1 MVIFM
6 LIRIIFG
13 VHRLPC
19 KKPDWNLKHIY
30 IFIHLYWHFTFNQES
45 RICLHFYHFFTC
57 KFKEI
62 RYVWSIVQF
71 FLVKLCYFFFL
82 PGKDCREAC
91 MGGISMYFGAMTCFM
106 APFQTPVTME
116 IWTSPKTIS
125 TTLMFYIRMKVT
137 LVPQIITLRWKITRE
152 RGGSIVG

>member
-1 MVIFM
+1 MVYIDYHVRNLIEIWNIYTFSFIYIGTSP
-6 LIRIIFG
+6 LIRSLG
-13 VHRLPC
+13 
-19 KKPDWNLKHIY
+19 
-30 IFIHLYWHFTFNQES
+30 
-45 RICLHFYHFFTC
+45 CLHFYHFFTC

-71 FLVKLCYFFFL
+71 FLVKLCHFFFL
-82 PGKDCREAC
+82 PGKDCWEAC